1 MHTSA
6 MMSNSGRKINYAVR
20 PAKNVERKM
29 MRDLFIRLRSF
40 GRLEDYRYVGFG
52 SKYFSD
58 FILFHKIL
66 NISEMISIESDVNN
80 RARYEF
86 NKPYSG
92 ISMEWGRSTDVLPK
106 LVAKQGK
113 SIYWMDYDGSFE
125 QYMLEDVAIIS
136 EKIESGGVLAL
147 SFNCQPLKIDEKNG
161 ENDLH
166 EQLIKMVGKEYVAN
180 NTDTR
185 GWKSSKKLAIFLKN
199 CVTDKISLVLKRRNY
214 SLSEKDKLEA
224 MQKLFFTYADGAP
237 MATIAY
243 VFSSKVDREHA
254 DSCRFSDLY
263 FVREADEPFDINTPN
278 FTIKEIRHLM
288 ELRPY
293 AAKVDDKIFASKDVE
308 ALWENYRYFPGFSEI
323 ESF

>member
-1 MHTSA
+1 
-6 MMSNSGRKINYAVR
+6 MSNSGRKINYAVR

-40 GRLEDYRYVGFG
+40 ARLEDYRYVGFG

-66 NISEMISIESDVNN
+66 NISEMISIEADVNN

-92 ISMEWGRSTDVLPK
+92 ITMEWGKSTEVLPK
-106 LVAKQGK
+106 LVEKKGK
-113 SIYWMDYDGSFE
+113 SIFWMDYDGLFE
-125 QYMLEDVAIIS
+125 KYMLEDVAIIS

-147 SFNCQPLKIDEKNG
+147 SFNCEPLKIDDTDR
-161 ENDLH
+161 ENDLR

-180 NTDTR
+180 NLDTR
-185 GWKSSKKLAIFLKN
+185 GWKSSKKQAIFLKN
-199 CVTDKISLVLKRRNY
+199 CIADKIKLVLKSRNY
-214 SLSEKDKLEA
+214 GLPEDDRLDVK
-224 MQKLFFTYADGAP
+224 QQLFFMYADGAT

-243 VFSSKVDREHA
+243 VFSSKIDRVHA
-254 DSCRFSDLY
+254 EACRFSDLY
-263 FVREADEPFDINTPN
+263 FVREGDEPFDITTPN
-278 FTIKEIRHLM
+278 LTIKEVRHLM
-288 ELRPY
+288 EIRPCVE
-293 AAKVDDKIFASKDVE
+293 KINNKIFAQKDVD
-308 ALWENYRYFPGFSEI
+308 ALWENYRYFPGFSEV